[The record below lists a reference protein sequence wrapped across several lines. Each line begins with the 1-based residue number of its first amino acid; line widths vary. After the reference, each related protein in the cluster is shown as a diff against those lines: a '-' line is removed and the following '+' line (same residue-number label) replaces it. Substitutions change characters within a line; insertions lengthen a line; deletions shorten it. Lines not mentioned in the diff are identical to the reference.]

1 MIYITGD
8 IHGSMF
14 PIYKLCY
21 TLNPTSE
28 DVVVIL
34 GDVAAN
40 YDLNGR
46 DQQFKRQMSRFQ
58 QTFF

>member
-1 MIYITGD
+1 MVYITGD
-8 IHGSMF
+8 IHGSMY
-14 PIYKLCY
+14 PIYELCNA
-21 TLNPTSE
+21 LNPTSE

-46 DQQFKRQMSRFQ
+46 D
-58 QTFF
+58 